1 MGPLLYSKL
10 GFRVWGF
17 LGFVGVYGLSFRVL
31 GFKDL
36 GFRV

>member
-1 MGPLLYSKL
+1 MLTLVLPDL
-10 GFRVWGF
+10 GTLGWNFGF
-17 LGFVGVYGLSFRVL
+17 MDL